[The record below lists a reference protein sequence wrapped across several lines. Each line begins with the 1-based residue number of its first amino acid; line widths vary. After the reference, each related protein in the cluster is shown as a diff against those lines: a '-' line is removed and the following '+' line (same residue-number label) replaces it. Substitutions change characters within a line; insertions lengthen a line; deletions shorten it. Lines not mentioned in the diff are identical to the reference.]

1 MAQVQVVPIPESQI
15 SLLPQMARDFR
26 AALSY
31 VSFYSTDSPF
41 VIQAIQK
48 IHKDFQR
55 LLMAAAPLVLHLK
68 GGSLCLNDAD
78 FPDLGDLL
86 KIFQDK
92 NIPGVEIQKG
102 LTAVELAQWLKRIA
116 LPVPDSAPAPLEG
129 DSHIRLL
136 GPADS
141 VVWTTPK
148 PGRGQARTSAAPS
161 PGEQA
166 LRPTASGAVEP
177 APTLAGRPSEGEPPL
192 LIHELMADEH
202 IPAAAFP
209 ASSGLET
216 AGKTNEALLIFVA
229 EAWQHAQLQKKSLES
244 SPQTA
249 ALAQSFERLFD
260 RLLDRMEKV
269 SPEYAGIYQWFRTP
283 PGELLEGRTVAAM
296 FPLLEVSL
304 RNNWTA
310 VLFDPATEGLVAECL
325 AHWGSNG
332 QHDLVEKAVGRLAE
346 GLSGDTLEKQIALT
360 HLMDA
365 RPWVGNPSLLEK
377 VLDGLNALLARETL
391 PAPYQ
396 SALLLAW
403 DLMESALSCGKE
415 RPVLTLLST
424 MHFHAD
430 EDTAGFP
437 GRSGIARRWLFE
449 RSTPELIRR
458 FVHCAHRAG
467 QLNHF
472 PLLGEMAAP
481 LLLDDFL
488 MAPATQKA
496 EHLQVAAELKEPV
509 RSALA
514 EKLASTQDEAEVESL
529 IPMLRVCGL
538 DAGLSLQISAWLSK
552 GSREFK
558 MNLLGVIEEVGDPVG
573 GPALRLAL
581 FDDSEEIAALAA
593 RIIGKIR
600 FTPGLKVLLK
610 AAKIRSSRYPHNDA
624 FLTAV
629 CGSLGDLAQ
638 PEALPFLQDIA
649 RKKPL
654 LWGKNFPLPV
664 RLEAILAIS
673 KISDPEAWHFIGS
686 LMEEKNPPLQ
696 EALDKIIHEKV
707 QSL

>member
-1 MAQVQVVPIPESQI
+1 MSQIQVAPVPESQI

-55 LLMAAAPLVLHLK
+55 LLMATAPLVLHLK
-68 GGSLCLNDAD
+68 GGGLFLNDAD
-78 FPDLGDLL
+78 FPDLSDLL

-102 LTAVELAQWLKRIA
+102 VTAAELAQWLKRMA
-116 LPVPDSAPAPLEG
+116 LPVPDSTQDPVEG
-129 DSHIRLL
+129 ESHIRLL

-141 VVWTTPK
+141 IILAAPK
-148 PGRGQARTSAAPS
+148 PDPGQARTPAAPF
-161 PGEQA
+161 PGERA
-166 LRPTASGAVEP
+166 YRPAATGAVEP
-177 APTLAGRPSEGEPPL
+177 APTLAGRPSESGAPL
-192 LIHELMADEH
+192 SIHELMAEEKLS
-202 IPAAAFP
+202 AAFP
-209 ASSGLET
+209 TSSGLET
-216 AGKTNEALLIFVA
+216 SGKTNEALLIFVA

-244 SPQTA
+244 SPETA
-249 ALAQSFERLFD
+249 ALAQSFEKLFD
-260 RLLDRMEKV
+260 RLLDRMERV

-283 PGELLEGRTVAAM
+283 PGELLEGSTVAAM
-296 FPLLEVSL
+296 FPLLEVAL

-325 AHWGSNG
+325 AHWGANG

-346 GLSGDTLEKQIALT
+346 GLGGDTLEKQIALT

-377 VLDGLNALLARETL
+377 VLDGLNALLARETV
-391 PAPYQ
+391 PAFYQ

-403 DLMESALSCGKE
+403 DLMEPALSCGKE

-458 FVHCAHRAG
+458 FVYCAHRAG

-538 DAGLSLQISAWLSK
+538 DAGLSLQLSSWLSK

-610 AAKIRSSRYPHNDA
+610 ASKIRSSRYPHNDA